1 MPLSYSLGIRSLRCV
16 KKGAS
21 GEWAQ
26 DLSAAWVTMA
36 GRVSNPDKPL
46 FSSPEDASRCR
57 AAVKLNRNPEGVSPS
72 QLDWQ
77 IWLVGDRPTYLVAS
91 RWFGCLITARLGNR
105 KYVKWS
111 PRITECSGIVGLSRR
126 AVGTAA
132 PPTGESTYPQDI
144 HGSMEGSARPSAPLS
159 GLWGILNYLPLLR
172 AC

>member
-1 MPLSYSLGIRSLRCV
+1 MGARF
-16 KKGAS
+16 AS
-21 GEWAQ
+21 GVGDDGWSRFEPGQ
-26 DLSAAWVTMA
+26 TVVLQPS
-36 GRVSNPDKPL
+36 GRLAMQSSVKPN
-46 FSSPEDASRCR
+46 
-57 AAVKLNRNPEGVSPS
+57 KNPEGVSPS

-144 HGSMEGSARPSAPLS
+144 HGRQRQA
-159 GLWGILNYLPLLR
+159 
-172 AC
+172 